1 MRLRFIAARCASCA
15 AVWGASGWV
24 WDNEPVSEKPVRFG
38 QWLHAQA
45 QRLQNIAQNIA
56 HVETA
61 GYRRAVTTFETARSD
76 QRVEAKRFTDL
87 SPLPVLFD
95 PAHPLADADGYYQG
109 SNVDLILELA
119 DAREAQRSYEANL
132 KLFDQARQMSS
143 SALDLLKR

>member
-1 MRLRFIAARCASCA
+1 MNLFQKSLF
-15 AVWGASGWV
+15 VSASG
-24 WDNEPVSEKPVRFG
+24 
-38 QWLHAQA
+38 LHAQA
-45 QRLQNIAQNIA
+45 QRLQNIA

-61 GYRRAVTTFETARSD
+61 GYRRAVTTFETAPSD
-76 QRVEAKRFTDL
+76 QRVEANRFTDL
-87 SPLPVLFD
+87 SPLPVIFD
-95 PAHPLADADGYYQG
+95 PAHPLADSDGYYQG